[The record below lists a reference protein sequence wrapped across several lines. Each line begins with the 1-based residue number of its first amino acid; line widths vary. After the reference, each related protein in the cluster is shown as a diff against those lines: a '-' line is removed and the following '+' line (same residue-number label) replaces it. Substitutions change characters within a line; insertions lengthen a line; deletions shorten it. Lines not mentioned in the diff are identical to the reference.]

1 MNWQEQLDKK
11 AKELNITEEKGGED
25 NVSSRSNSRINSGD
39 SNRRTSSV
47 RLSISNRKT
56 EIIKNEEKGGEKM
69 ITSKGALEDYEAIC
83 KEEIDDSAKLVK
95 IFKVV
100 IKLLLGIR
108 TNQVGG
114 VKKDERPPATP
125 RPTER

>member
-1 MNWQEQLDKK
+1 MDWKEQLNKK
-11 AKELNITEEKGGED
+11 AQELNLTEEKGGVD
-25 NVSSRSNSRINSGD
+25 NVSIRSNSRTNSGD
-39 SNRRTSSV
+39 SDRRISSI
-47 RLSISNRKT
+47 RLPVSNRQT
-56 EIIKNEEKGGEKM
+56 EINKNNEKGGEKM

-83 KEEIDDSAKLVK
+83 KEDITDSAKLVK

-114 VKKDERPPATP
+114 VKRDIK
-125 RPTER
+125 PTSTESK

>member
-11 AKELNITEEKGGED
+11 AKELNITEEKGGGD

-39 SNRRTSSV
+39 SDRRTSSV
-47 RLSISNRKT
+47 RLSISNRQT
-56 EIIKNEEKGGEKM
+56 EIIKNEEKGGKKM